1 MKNKGWLR
9 IQKLILKFEIMLYEI
24 DYCVQH
30 KTYMAASKDCEL
42 IVYFVLS
49 NDCNFFFLFKRNIF
63 FVLDEY
69 KSFFFSFEEIIYF
82 LDNYKKYF

>member
-9 IQKLILKFEIMLYEI
+9 IQKLILKFEIILYEI

-49 NDCNFFFLFKRNIF
+49 NDCNIFFLFKRNIF

-69 KSFFFSFEEIIYF
+69 KSFFFSCEEIIYF
-82 LDNYKKYF
+82 LDNYNKIF